1 MNHSGQIVG
10 FWETTEIVNLMDD
23 VSRRCGTNRSS
34 FIRETVRRRLA
45 ELSFLT
51 DDDKKSLGVDSSGN
65 ASQPA
70 TVEPSSMPIPSEGG
84 EKG

>member
-10 FWETTEIVNLMDD
+10 FWETAEIVSLMDE
-23 VSRRCGTNRSS
+23 VSKRCGTNRSS
-34 FIRETVRRRLA
+34 FIRETIRRRLA

-51 DDDKKSLGVDSSGN
+51 EEDKKSLGIDTGGN
-65 ASQPA
+65 TSLPTLAEIS
-70 TVEPSSMPIPSEGG
+70 TPIESEGG